1 MEGINQESDSE
12 SKVTKEKDSGWKKER
27 VMEEKERKNGRRRKR
42 GKLREKN
49 FNFLSRD
56 MMKI

>member
-12 SKVTKEKDSGWKKER
+12 SKVTKGKDSGWKKER